1 MSFGGKSDQ
10 TNNYAIPG
18 DGWPDLS
25 TDEFRALRRIP
36 HTFNVDSMKAAVTIA
51 SLDIQKKL
59 KSLVIDGKP
68 PSFSFAETM
77 LYKRSVYGLAH
88 TELLP
93 EFATQDRRDAG
104 SNTAIDEKNQTDRFL
119 EQSNKDVAKLLGE
132 SANGIDVI

>member
-77 LYKRSVYGLAH
+77 LYKAQYTVWRIQNYCLSSQHRIG
-88 TELLP
+88 EMR
-93 EFATQDRRDAG
+93 EATPQ
-104 SNTAIDEKNQTDRFL
+104 
-119 EQSNKDVAKLLGE
+119 
-132 SANGIDVI
+132 